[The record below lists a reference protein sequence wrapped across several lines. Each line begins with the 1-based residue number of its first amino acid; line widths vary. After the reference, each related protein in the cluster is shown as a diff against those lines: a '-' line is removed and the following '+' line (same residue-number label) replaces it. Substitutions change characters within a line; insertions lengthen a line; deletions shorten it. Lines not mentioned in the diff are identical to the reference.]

1 MTTHR
6 LISSQTIDAPIED
19 VFAFF
24 SRPDNLGRI
33 TPRSMGFEQ
42 LSTDLDTR
50 AGLEIDHRIRP
61 LFGIP
66 IRWRSKIESF
76 DPPRSFVDRQ
86 VGGPYKRWEHRH
98 TFTRVEGGTRIDD
111 EVTYELPLGPLGDLA
126 HAAVVRGQLRE
137 IFRHRAR
144 TIAAIFT
151 RPAANPEP
159 LAVGVA
165 GGTGFVGGAIALE
178 LHRRGHRVV
187 VLTHRDEA
195 ARGQLPDDIDL
206 RHVDVATGEGLP
218 EALQGLDA
226 LAIALAFRN
235 SPMEAPRRG
244 QTFMRVDAGGTERL
258 VAAARRSGV
267 RRLVYLSGAGAAP
280 DAVHHW
286 FRAKWKAESAIWES
300 GIPFTI
306 IRPTW
311 IYGPR
316 DAALNR
322 FLGFAR
328 DLGVVPMTNR
338 GGQRLAPVFI
348 GDVARLAADA
358 LVAEAAAFQV
368 FEIGGPETLPMRE
381 IIGRAL
387 RAAGLRRPIV
397 PGPTPLI
404 KLAALPLRLLTAPP
418 LTPDAVDFINQPAT
432 VDLGPLQARMPRRL
446 TPLDEGLSTY
456 LSPDSGPGSVEI
468 EAIRTTPTAATP
480 SISRVRGSARAPSR
494 GRRSRTAPARPAPR

>member
-1 MTTHR
+1 
-6 LISSQTIDAPIED
+6 
-19 VFAFF
+19 
-24 SRPDNLGRI
+24 
-33 TPRSMGFEQ
+33 
-42 LSTDLDTR
+42 
-50 AGLEIDHRIRP
+50 
-61 LFGIP
+61 
-66 IRWRSKIESF
+66 
-76 DPPRSFVDRQ
+76 
-86 VGGPYKRWEHRH
+86 
-98 TFTRVEGGTRIDD
+98 
-111 EVTYELPLGPLGDLA
+111 
-126 HAAVVRGQLRE
+126 
-137 IFRHRAR
+137 
-144 TIAAIFT
+144 
-151 RPAANPEP
+151 
-159 LAVGVA
+159 
-165 GGTGFVGGAIALE
+165 
-178 LHRRGHRVV
+178 
-187 VLTHRDEA
+187 
-195 ARGQLPDDIDL
+195 
-206 RHVDVATGEGLP
+206 
-218 EALQGLDA
+218 
-226 LAIALAFRN
+226 
-235 SPMEAPRRG
+235 MEAPRRG